1 MTEAHA
7 DRAHAR
13 LSPSAFERII
23 KCPGSV
29 RLSEGLPD
37 QTSTYAAEG
46 TAAHELA
53 SWCLKTARDA
63 DSYIGQVID
72 TKAGDITNKEAD
84 GATRFE
90 VTDEMAE
97 AVQVYVDAVRE
108 VMYAHD
114 GPEWSIEERLDLG
127 HIQEGMFG
135 TADAIVLDGRTL
147 HVFDLKYGRGKA
159 VEVDDN
165 PQLICYAAGAAHRYH
180 NRGVDEVRLVIVQP
194 RASHPKGPVREYELD
209 FVDLAIWVGELR
221 AAAERANGED
231 ATLAPGDWCR
241 WCKAAP
247 MCPAL
252 RHKSLASAQDEFGDF
267 MEPTLLS
274 PDQMAEVLNEVE
286 TFKIW
291 LKSVEK
297 YAHDQ
302 AMSGRP
308 PSGYKLVAKR
318 ATRRWKSEDTA
329 EKALRD
335 YPECWTEPTL
345 KTVAAVEKVV
355 GKAKF
360 ADIGRG
366 LFEAKSSGAILA
378 PESDPRPPFKPSA
391 EEEFS

>member
-1 MTEAHA
+1 MTQPHA
-7 DRAHAR
+7 ERAHAR

-23 KCPGSV
+23 RCPGSV

-53 SWCLKTARDA
+53 AYCLG
-63 DSYIGQVID
+63 IGQDAITCLGRVID
-72 TKAGDITNKEAD
+72 TKTGTFTCLDFD
-84 GATRFE
+84 GETRFE
-90 VTDEMAE
+90 VTEEMVE
-97 AVQVYVDAVRE
+97 AVQVYLDAVRT
-108 VMYAHD
+108 VQ
-114 GPEWSIEERLDLG
+114 GILTIEERLDLG
-127 HIQEGMFG
+127 HIQPGMFG

-159 VEVDDN
+159 VEVEEN

-194 RASHPKGPVREYELD
+194 RASHPKGPVRSYELD
-209 FVDLAIWVGELR
+209 FVDLAIWLGELR
-221 AAAERANGED
+221 AAAERANEED
-231 ATLAPGDWCR
+231 APLAPGDWCR

-252 RHKSLASAQDEFGDF
+252 RQKSLSSAQDEFGDF
-267 MEPTLLS
+267 MEPTLLT
-274 PDQMAEVLNEVE
+274 PDQMAEVLSEVE

-308 PSGYKLVAKR
+308 PTGYKLVAKR
-318 ATRRWKSEDTA
+318 ATRRWKSGDTVEEILGGVRTSPDCFTEPVLKSPA
-329 EKALRD
+329 QVEKA
-335 YPECWTEPTL
+335 
-345 KTVAAVEKVV
+345 V
-355 GKAKF
+355 GKEFYANNL
-360 ADIGRG
+360 RHCV
-366 LFEAKSSGAILA
+366 EAKSSGAILA